1 MIRINIERYRSWAAA
16 LSDDDLEN
24 EYYRLALFFL
34 MSSEDLESVFSIIEE
49 LCIERGIEILDE

>member
-34 MSSEDLESVFSIIEE
+34 DVF
-49 LCIERGIEILDE
+49 